1 MFSFV
6 GYGAPCS
13 LMVLP
18 QRSYGNCRQYC
29 VLSHA
34 VGNAVKGVFDGRVF
48 MDNANGMLAFR
59 SVRRY
64 ASIKGEQ
71 LKSP

>member
-18 QRSYGNCRQYC
+18 QRRYGNCRQYC

-48 MDNANGMLAFR
+48 MDNAKWNAG
-59 SVRRY
+59 V
-64 ASIKGEQ
+64 
-71 LKSP
+71 P